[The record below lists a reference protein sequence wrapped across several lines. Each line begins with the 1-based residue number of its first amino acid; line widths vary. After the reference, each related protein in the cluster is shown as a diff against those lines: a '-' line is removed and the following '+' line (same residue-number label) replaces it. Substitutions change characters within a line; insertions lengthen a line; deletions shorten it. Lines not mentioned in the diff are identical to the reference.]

1 MRLLYVA
8 LKDLYQIV
16 KDWKSALFL
25 LAMPL
30 AFTVF
35 FGFVTGGNYKE
46 PGVRIGWV
54 DEDPPA
60 PSGVPD
66 LGAALR
72 ELVAAGR
79 GVTLSEPAGAREAEA
94 LVRSGKLAAAAVLPA
109 GFRAAAWSARPLP
122 LRIVAREA
130 EPSGRVA
137 AALLRSA
144 ATRALG
150 AAQAARL
157 ALGTGAGTQA
167 GPAAS
172 EAGRLGRDAL
182 GLALASWREPPVRL
196 QAETFLPAA
205 SLTGFLQS
213 SPGMIVQFA
222 IYGLISSAMLLVVER
237 NSRAMQRLLTTTLP
251 RAAIIGGH
259 LVAMFV
265 LTLAQEAVLV
275 ACGQLAFHVD
285 YLRAPAAT
293 LLMVAA
299 LAAWSAGLG
308 LLIGALARK
317 EQHVIIYALAAMFV
331 FSALGGAWFP
341 LDVAGPAFAGIGRLT
356 PGAWAIDGFQSVLL
370 RGQGLAAV
378 LQPAGLLAACGTAF
392 FALALWRFRFE

>member
-1 MRLLYVA
+1 MRLLHVA
-8 LKDLYQIV
+8 LKDLYQIA

-30 AFTVF
+30 AFTLF
-35 FGFVTGGNYKE
+35 FGFVTGGNYGESK
-46 PGVRIGWV
+46 VRIGWV
-54 DEDPPA
+54 DEDRQA
-60 PSGVPD
+60 TGASADV
-66 LGAALR
+66 GAALR
-72 ELVAAGR
+72 ELAAASR
-79 GVTLSEPAGAREAEA
+79 GVELSEPGGRQEAED
-94 LVRSGKLAAAAVLPA
+94 LVRSGKLAAAAVLPS
-109 GFRAAAWSARPLP
+109 GFRAAAWTARPLP
-122 LRIVAREA
+122 LRIVAREL

-137 AALLRSA
+137 ASLLRSS

-157 ALGTGAGTQA
+157 ALGQEAA
-167 GPAAS
+167 APAPADS
-172 EAGRLGRDAL
+172 PLAREALGR
-182 GLALASWREPPVRL
+182 ALASWREAPVRL
-196 QAETFLPAA
+196 EAETFLPAA

-251 RAAIIGGH
+251 RAAIIAGH
-259 LVAMFV
+259 LLAMFA

-275 ACGQLAFHVD
+275 GVGQLAFHVD

-293 LLMVAA
+293 LVMMVA
-299 LAAWSAGLG
+299 LAAWSASLG

-317 EQHVIIYALAAMFV
+317 EQHVIIYALGAMFV

-341 LDVAGPAFAGIGRLT
+341 LDVAGAAFARIGRLT
-356 PGAWAIDGFQSVLL
+356 PGAWALDGFQSILM

-378 LQPAGLLAACGTAF
+378 LRPAGLLAACGAAF